1 MKAEENKKRM
11 RAIAEVVALRYLT
24 FAKEPLRTEGSL
36 EDVPGSCGLL
46 TTLEP
51 NDGRRW
57 SYVQWH
63 PNEPLEGQ

>member
-1 MKAEENKKRM
+1 ME
-11 RAIAEVVALRYLT
+11 AITEVVAPRYLT
-24 FAKEPLRTEGSL
+24 FAKESLRTEGSL

-46 TTLEP
+46 TTPEP

-57 SYVQWH
+57 RDVQWH